1 MVHIAKG
8 EGITNS
14 ISILRADN
22 VSAFFFPFE
31 MLSVYLVFYMHLSN
45 HLFTFVFFI

>member
-1 MVHIAKG
+1 MQEIVHIAKG

-22 VSAFFFPFE
+22 VSA
-31 MLSVYLVFYMHLSN
+31 
-45 HLFTFVFFI
+45 LFSIIFMN